1 MSAPRIFVLATEP
14 SGDLL
19 GAALI
24 RALGPAFGE
33 APEIAGVGGPRMAA
47 EGVASLFPLSD
58 IAIMGGFE
66 LIPHA
71 RRLLRR
77 LRETVEAI
85 RAFRPDVLV
94 TIDGYGFN
102 ARIARRLADRSFPI
116 VHFVAPKV
124 WAWRPKRAR
133 VLAGLVDHLMVQ
145 FPFETPWFERE
156 GLPTTFVG
164 HPIIDAGADRGDAR
178 RFRAQFGIAEDE
190 RILTVLPGSRR
201 GEVRRLLPIFGGV
214 VERLAAARPDLRIVV
229 PLADAVAPVVRPVV
243 ERWAGRPIALTG
255 DGPKYDAFAASAA
268 ALAASGTVALELGIA
283 QVPSVIAY
291 RINPATHFIFRGL
304 LKTPWVNLVN
314 IMLQREAVPEHIQ
327 GPCTVEALVP
337 AIGRLLDDPAAAEA
351 QRAAGREVAAMLRL
365 EGATPAARAAA
376 MVVEVARKGRARA

>member
-1 MSAPRIFVLATEP
+1 MSAPRIFILATEP

-19 GAALI
+19 GAALM
-24 RALGPAFGE
+24 RALGPAFGT
-33 APEIAGVGGPRMAA
+33 APEVAGVGGPRMAA
-47 EGVASLFPLSD
+47 EGVSSLFPLSD

-71 RRLLRR
+71 RRLLCR
-77 LRETVEAI
+77 LRETEAAI

-102 ARIARRLADRSFPI
+102 ARIARRLADRAFPI

-145 FPFETPWFERE
+145 FPSENAWFERE

-164 HPIIDAGADRGDAR
+164 HPIIDAGADRGDAA
-178 RFRAQFGIAEDE
+178 RFRAQFGIADGE

-201 GEVRRLLPIFGGV
+201 GEVGRLLPVFGGV
-214 VERLAAARPDLRIVV
+214 VERLTAARPELRIVV
-229 PLADAVAPVVRPVV
+229 PLADAVAPLVRPVV
-243 ERWAGRPIALTG
+243 DAWPGRPIAFTG
-255 DGPKYDAFAASAA
+255 DGPKYDAFAASDA

-283 QVPSVIAY
+283 RVPSVIAY
-291 RINPATHFIFRGL
+291 RISPATYFLFSGM

-327 GPCTVEALVP
+327 RLCTVEKLVP
-337 AIGRLLDDPAAAEA
+337 VIERLLDDPAAAAA
-351 QRAAGREVAAMLRL
+351 QREAGREVATMLRL
-365 EGATPAARAAA
+365 DGATPAARAAA
-376 MVVEVARKGRARA
+376 TVVEVARRGRRLS